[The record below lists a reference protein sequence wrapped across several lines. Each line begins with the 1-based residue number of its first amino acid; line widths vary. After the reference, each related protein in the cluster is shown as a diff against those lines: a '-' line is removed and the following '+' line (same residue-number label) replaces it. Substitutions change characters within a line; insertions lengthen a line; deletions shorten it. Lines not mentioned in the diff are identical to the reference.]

1 MKISLVVAF
10 ILVILLVGYLGKLF
24 FDFFPIPFSMTM
36 FLLLCNLY
44 IIREMF
50 PQQTSA
56 VLEEFENK
64 IKERKQKEN
73 AEKNKI

>member
-1 MKISLVVAF
+1 
-10 ILVILLVGYLGKLF
+10 
-24 FDFFPIPFSMTM
+24 MTM

-50 PQQTSA
+50 PQKTSA

-64 IKERKQKEN
+64 IKERKEKEN